1 MICDR
6 LGLKNKPSIKKLQ
19 SFIKTYKNP
28 DSEIN
33 IAMCGK
39 YTELHDAYKSI
50 TESFIHAGVE
60 NNTKVKVVWV
70 NTEKIKNDKDA
81 AKSFKDIDGIL
92 LPGGFGSR
100 GAEGKILTSKF
111 ARENNIPFLGICLG
125 LQCAVIDYARN
136 VCKIDDANSSE
147 FKPKSK
153 NKVIDL
159 MESQRAIKLKGGTM
173 RLGSYDCEISTGTKA
188 YSIYR
193 KKTISERHRHRF
205 EVNNKYVSKM
215 EKNGLIFSGMN
226 KKLGVVE
233 IIELKN
239 HPWFVGCQ
247 FHPELKS
254 RVDKAHPLFREFVK
268 ASLKNSKN

>member
-28 DSEIN
+28 DSEIK

-136 VCKIDDANSSE
+136 VCKINDANSSE

-193 KKTISERHRHRF
+193 KKTIRERHRHRF